1 MAKEPSRT
9 GLQAITANRLRD
21 GAVVWLGPRNGWV
34 ERVEAAMAFEGAA
47 LDAAL
52 AAAQEAERANLIVGA
67 YAFEVEVRDGV
78 PVPLRYRERVRALG
92 PSVRTDLGKQAELRD
107 RAA

>member
-21 GAVVWLGPRNGWV
+21 GAVVWLGAGNAWV
-34 ERVEAAMAFEGAA
+34 ERVEAAASFDAA
-47 LDAAL
+47 AVGEAL
-52 AAAQEAERANLIVGA
+52 AAAQAAERANLVVGV
-67 YAFEVEVRDGV
+67 YAFEVEMRGGV
-78 PVPLRYRERVRALG
+78 PQPSRYRERVRALG
-92 PSVRTDLGKQAELRD
+92 PSVRTDLGKQADRRD